1 MPEPSF
7 GGMTDGGSARNRVR
21 NAGSRRSSVSSGP
34 TAMLRSTA
42 LLLRHGLA
50 RPEEA
55 DALTHAID
63 VALASTPT
71 ADLGGTATTADFG
84 KKIREQL
91 VAGGTPTVVR

>member
-1 MPEPSF
+1 M
-7 GGMTDGGSARNRVR
+7 AR
-21 NAGSRRSSVSSGP
+21 RRSACSALRANRSEKPGLCSNSDMRNTFHP